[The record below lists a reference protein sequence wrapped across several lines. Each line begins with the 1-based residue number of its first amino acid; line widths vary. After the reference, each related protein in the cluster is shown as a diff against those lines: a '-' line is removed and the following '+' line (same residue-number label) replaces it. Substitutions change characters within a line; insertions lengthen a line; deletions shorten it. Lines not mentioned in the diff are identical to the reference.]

1 MHIQVKKTGLF
12 VTQTLPCVF
21 VEDKSNSWTNR
32 WRFYCT
38 QLMLTK
44 LSVLNMKA
52 NRNPPKVTLIKC
64 TEVGL
69 KINPA
74 EQRSYKAGDL
84 MASV

>member
-1 MHIQVKKTGLF
+1 M
-12 VTQTLPCVF
+12 
-21 VEDKSNSWTNR
+21 EDKSSNSTNL

-52 NRNPPKVTLIKC
+52 HRNPPKVALIKC

-69 KINPA
+69 KMNTADTEVIKL
-74 EQRSYKAGDL
+74 ET
-84 MASV
+84 